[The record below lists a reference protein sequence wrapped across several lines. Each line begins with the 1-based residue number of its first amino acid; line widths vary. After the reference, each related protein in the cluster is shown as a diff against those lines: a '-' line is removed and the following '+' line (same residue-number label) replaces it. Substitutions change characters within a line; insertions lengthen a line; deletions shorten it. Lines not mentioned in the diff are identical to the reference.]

1 MKSGYSGTPAY
12 DNITKLKATLH
23 IDKEAFPSLD
33 STRLLNLRRVRN
45 TVSHAA
51 ELTCIN
57 VYVRH
62 IYIYM
67 PTLQGLLGYL
77 FKTDDEVQ
85 CATTEPALT
94 LSVEM

>member
-1 MKSGYSGTPAY
+1 
-12 DNITKLKATLH
+12 
-23 IDKEAFPSLD
+23 
-33 STRLLNLRRVRN
+33 
-45 TVSHAA
+45 
-51 ELTCIN
+51 
-57 VYVRH
+57 
-62 IYIYM
+62 M